1 MKVDGTNGR
10 KSMVSFIPKQMGI
23 RRDILSMMGV
33 RVETLFC
40 GSVVLLLL
48 CLLATHK
55 VYRYIGAKYSSGKE

>member
-1 MKVDGTNGR
+1 MEVKVDGTNGR

-40 GSVVLLLL
+40 GLVVL
-48 CLLATHK
+48 
-55 VYRYIGAKYSSGKE
+55 

>member
-1 MKVDGTNGR
+1 VKVDGTNGR

-40 GSVVLLLL
+40 GLAECPVFTLLN
-48 CLLATHK
+48 
-55 VYRYIGAKYSSGKE
+55 S